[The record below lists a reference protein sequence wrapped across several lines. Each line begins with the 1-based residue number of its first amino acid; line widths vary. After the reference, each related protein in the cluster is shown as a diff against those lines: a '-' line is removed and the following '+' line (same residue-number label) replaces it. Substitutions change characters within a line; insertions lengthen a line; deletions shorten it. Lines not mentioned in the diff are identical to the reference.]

1 MRHNGDVISGA
12 VLTGLGIYVVV
23 EARHWD
29 YLAPE
34 GPGPGFF
41 PVWYGVAL
49 IALAIVVMVSAW
61 RRAPGE
67 REPIRWSEVRRALGA
82 WAAFALSIGLLKV
95 LGFLASFALLT
106 FFVVCVMYRR
116 PIGHGIAAAAAGS
129 LIFYLLF
136 PFALNVALPVNSFGF

>member
-1 MRHNGDVISGA
+1 MRYNGDFISAA
-12 VLTGLGIYVVV
+12 VLTGLGIYVVL

-41 PVWYGVAL
+41 PVWYG
-49 IALAIVVMVSAW
+49 LAIIGLAMVVMVSAW

-67 REPIRWSEVRRALGA
+67 RETTRWSDVRRALGA
-82 WAAFALSIGLLKV
+82 WAAFALSIGLLKI
-95 LGFLASFALLT
+95 LGFLVSFALLT
-106 FFVVCVMYRR
+106 FFIVCVMYRR
-116 PIGHGIAAAAAGS
+116 PIVHGIGAAAAGS

-136 PFALNVALPVNSFGF
+136 PFALNVALPVNAFGF